1 MDFTTKPL
9 MQLRM
14 LQATKL
20 NLGIRD
26 NDIGSFVH
34 KEITQRHS
42 RSSSQLWCQV
52 CGNWED
58 NKYVII
64 IYQKLSP
71 NPGKQ
76 DKPTIPQSQASSIP
90 AVIAQPPIAKIP
102 SPCTDVGVGLREIS
116 KTPRVQSVNLYYDTF
131 SHAHS

>member
-1 MDFTTKPL
+1 MATMDFTTKPL

-42 RSSSQLWCQV
+42 RLSSQIWCQV

-71 NPGKQ
+71 
-76 DKPTIPQSQASSIP
+76 TLSQASSIP

-116 KTPRVQSVNLYYDTF
+116 KAPRVQSVNLYYDTF